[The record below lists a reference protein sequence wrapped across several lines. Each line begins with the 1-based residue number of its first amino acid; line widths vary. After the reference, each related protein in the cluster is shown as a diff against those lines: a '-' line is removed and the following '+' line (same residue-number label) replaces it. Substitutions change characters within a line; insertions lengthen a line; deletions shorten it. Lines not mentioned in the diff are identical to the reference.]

1 MNYTIIKN
9 YKINAFASK
18 SIFLNAIKDS
28 KKILIAMNAEKIMKS
43 DNRLKNIINNN
54 IGYTDGF
61 GAVLALKVKGLKSI
75 KLPGSELW
83 LDIIQKFEKEKSFYF
98 IGSTEKV
105 IVNTVKRLKR
115 EYPHINILGYQNGFL
130 NENDKIKLIEEL
142 KLLKPDV
149 VFVAQGSPRQEFLMD
164 ELINQHPA
172 LYMGLG
178 GSFDIYGGEKKR
190 APKLFLSL
198 ELEWL
203 YRLLKEPTRVG
214 RQFALIKFILFLG
227 EDIFSKKINKL
238 RFQ

>member
-18 SIFLNAIKDS
+18 NIFLNEIKDS
-28 KKILIAMNAEKIMKS
+28 KKILIAMNAEKIMKN
-43 DNRLKNIINNN
+43 DDQLKKIINQN

-61 GAVLALKVKGLKSI
+61 GAVMALRAKGLKTI

-83 LDIIQKFEKEKSFYF
+83 LDIIQKFETKKTFYF
-98 IGSTEKV
+98 IGSTNSV
-105 IVNTVKRLKR
+105 IESTVKRLKK
-115 EYPHINILGYQNGFL
+115 EYPEIKILGYRNGFI
-130 NENDKIKLIEEL
+130 NRNDKVELINEL
-142 KLLKPDV
+142 KSLKPDV

-164 ELINQHPA
+164 ELITEHEA

-178 GSFDIYGGEKKR
+178 GSFDIYGGTKKR
-190 APKLFLSL
+190 APRLFLKL

-214 RQFALIKFILFLG
+214 RQFALIKFLLFIG
-227 EDIFSKKINKL
+227 KESIFLEK
-238 RFQ
+238 RTT